1 MNSLY
6 RQAYVTSVG
15 FTKFITGIHY
25 LIELLAFEHVVEPF
39 DIESLQPHI
48 SSKELIMILTSKSL
62 THSATTYFKSPLI
75 EVLQNTINE
84 LQRRQNPISDTENAK
99 KELERLYTLL
109 EEADDQE
116 DVIIKLEHTL
126 KDAMNDNNFEKVKEL
141 HLKLEEVKLKDRFY
155 IQNKIDE
162 LEPQLNLANSIS
174 KNENS
179 LKDDQLISLTKLIE
193 MMADKDDHKILR
205 KNFRQ
210 WLVDNDYIVEVNDGK
225 SLLYQVTEKGKK
237 TGIVSKEYNNRSFKS
252 TAVFMKFS
260 VFNTLFNMSS
270 TLKHRHGG
278 D

>member
-126 KDAMNDNNFEKVKEL
+126 KDAMNENNLEIAKEL
-141 HLKLEEVKLKDRFY
+141 LEKLERTRLKDRFY
-155 IQNKIDE
+155 LQNRIDE
-162 LEPQLNLANSIS
+162 LESQLALPSSDDLHNNSIQN
-174 KNENS
+174 KT
-179 LKDDQLISLTKLIE
+179 LIGLTQLIDTLDAKESNKV
-193 MMADKDDHKILR
+193 LR
-205 KNFRQ
+205 KRFRQ
-210 WLVDNDYIVEVNDGK
+210 WLVNNGYIVEIHDGK
-225 SLLYQVTEKGKK
+225 SKLYKLTQKGEQV
-237 TGIVSKEYNNRSFKS
+237 GIITKEYNNRDIKT
-252 TAVFMKFS
+252 TAIFMEYLVFLTLL
-260 VFNTLFNMSS
+260 NTSEILI
-270 TLKHRHGG
+270 K